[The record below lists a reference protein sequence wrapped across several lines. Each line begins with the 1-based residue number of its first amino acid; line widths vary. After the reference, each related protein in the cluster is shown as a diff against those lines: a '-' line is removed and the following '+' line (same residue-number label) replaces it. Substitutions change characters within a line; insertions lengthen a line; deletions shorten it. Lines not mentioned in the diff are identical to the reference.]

1 MSRPG
6 RPPRS
11 QQRLLTPEDEA
22 LWSLVARSLIPVR
35 KKTRVHPSAEVPE
48 PPPAR
53 EAPLGP
59 RLEDEL
65 KRAATESPKPG
76 EAQRQSSPPK
86 TGPKP
91 PPLADYDRRKMRRI
105 AGGRVEIEARLD
117 LHGMRAAEAHGAL
130 KGFIFAAY
138 AKGQRNVLVIT
149 GKGGSTNLSERPFNL
164 DQPDRGV
171 LKRSVPMWLAEPE
184 LRSLVVSFT
193 QAHPRHGG
201 EGALYL
207 QLRSR
212 RVRAGPRE

>member
-22 LWSLVARSLIPVR
+22 LWSSVARSLKPFRR
-35 KKTRVHPSAEVPE
+35 KARVHPSAGHPE
-48 PPPAR
+48 SLPAS
-53 EAPLGP
+53 EPIGP
-59 RLEDEL
+59 KLEDEL
-65 KRAATESPKPG
+65 KRAAVEPSTPR
-76 EAQRQSSPPK
+76 EAQSQTGRPKSPA
-86 TGPKP
+86 KP
-91 PPLADYDRRKMRRI
+91 PPLADFDRRRLKRI

-117 LHGMRAAEAHGAL
+117 LHGMRAGEAHSAL
-130 KGFIFAAY
+130 RSFIFSAC
-138 AKGQRNVLVIT
+138 AKGQRHVLVIT
-149 GKGGSTNLSERPFNL
+149 GKGGGAGLSDRPFDL

-184 LRSLVVSFT
+184 LRSVVVSFT

-201 EGALYL
+201 EGALYV

-212 RVRAGPRE
+212 RRRPDHRE

>member
-22 LWSLVARSLIPVR
+22 LWSSVARSLKPFR
-35 KKTRVHPSAEVPE
+35 KKARVHPSAAHPE
-48 PPPAR
+48 SLPAS
-53 EAPLGP
+53 EPIGP
-59 RLEDEL
+59 NLADEQQ
-65 KRAATESPKPG
+65 RAAVEASRPG
-76 EAQRQSSPPK
+76 EGEHQTSRPKSPA
-86 TGPKP
+86 KP
-91 PPLADYDRRKMRRI
+91 PPLAEFDRRKLRHI
-105 AGGRVEIEARLD
+105 AGGRLEIEARLD
-117 LHGMRAAEAHGAL
+117 LHGMRAGEAHSAL
-130 KGFIFAAY
+130 KSFIFAAC

-149 GKGGSTNLSERPFNL
+149 GKGSGAGLSDRPFDL

-184 LRSLVVSFT
+184 LRSVVVSFT

-212 RVRAGPRE
+212 RRQADRSK